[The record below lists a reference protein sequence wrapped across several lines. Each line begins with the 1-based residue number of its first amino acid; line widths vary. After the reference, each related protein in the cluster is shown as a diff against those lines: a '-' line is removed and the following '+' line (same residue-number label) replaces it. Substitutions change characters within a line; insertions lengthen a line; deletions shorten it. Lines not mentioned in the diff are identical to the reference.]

1 MLEINYLLY
10 FNFNLVNMY
19 NMQIKFLGIK
29 WRVECIVVSM
39 IIGVIIGYH
48 LLRGCSCCEG
58 MSSMD
63 YAMNNGVHNDTYENK
78 FNQFEVNQQ
87 GSLPAKAPMNEGQLF
102 MWANNEFNAK
112 CCESSNVS
120 GNGGCACITKEQA
133 DFLISRGGN
142 RASNS
147 EY

>member
-1 MLEINYLLY
+1 
-10 FNFNLVNMY
+10 
-19 NMQIKFLGIK
+19 
-29 WRVECIVVSM
+29 M

-48 LLRGCSCCEG
+48 LLSGCSCCEG
-58 MSSMD
+58 MSLMD
-63 YAMNNGVHNDTYENK
+63 YAMNKGVHNDTYENK

>member
-10 FNFNLVNMY
+10 FNFYLVNMY

-29 WRVECIVVSM
+29 WRVQCIVVSM

-63 YAMNNGVHNDTYENK
+63 YAMNNGVHSDTYENK
-78 FNQFEVNQQ
+78 FKLVKNMHNFFFSYVWPQCF
-87 GSLPAKAPMNEGQLF
+87 SKKKFSIA
-102 MWANNEFNAK
+102 
-112 CCESSNVS
+112 
-120 GNGGCACITKEQA
+120 
-133 DFLISRGGN
+133 
-142 RASNS
+142 
-147 EY
+147 